1 MKSGSFW
8 HVYCIIYFVRQ
19 ISVQHKEEKMA
30 QITLKGN
37 PTHTS
42 GKLPSPGYAAPDFSL
57 TKRDLSDMSLR
68 DVAGKR
74 VVLNIFPSIDTPTCS
89 ASVRRF
95 NSEISKHENAV
106 VLCIS
111 RDLPFAHNRFC
122 EAEGIENA
130 IPLSEMRHRE
140 FGKKYG
146 LDILDGP
153 MAGLLARAVVVLDES
168 GKILYSELVGEI
180 AAEPNYEKA
189 LEALKDAAGVDAC
202 TTSFTAEHARGEGE
216 DDACDDG
223 RSG

>member
-1 MKSGSFW
+1 
-8 HVYCIIYFVRQ
+8 
-19 ISVQHKEEKMA
+19 
-30 QITLKGN
+30 
-37 PTHTS
+37 
-42 GKLPSPGYAAPDFSL
+42 
-57 TKRDLSDMSLR
+57 MSLR

-74 VVLNIFPSIDTPTCS
+74 VVLNVFPSIDTPTCS

-95 NSEISKHENAV
+95 NAEISGQKNSV

-111 RDLPFAHNRFC
+111 RDLPFAHARFC

-168 GKILYSELVGEI
+168 GKIIYSELVSEV
-180 AAEPNYEKA
+180 ANEPNYEKA
-189 LEALKDAAGVDAC
+189 LDALKNAAGIDAC
-202 TTSFTAEHARGEGE
+202 TSSFTAEHARGEGE
-216 DDACDDG
+216 DDVCDDG

>member
-1 MKSGSFW
+1 
-8 HVYCIIYFVRQ
+8 
-19 ISVQHKEEKMA
+19 MA

-37 PTHTS
+37 PIQTS
-42 GKLPSPGYAAPDFSL
+42 GRLPSPGYAAPDFSL

-74 VVLNIFPSIDTPTCS
+74 VVLNIFPSIDTPPCS

-95 NSEISKHENAV
+95 NTEISEHENAV

-130 IPLSEMRHRE
+130 ITLSEMRHRD
-140 FGKKYG
+140 FGEKYG
-146 LDILDGP
+146 LAILDGP

-168 GKILYSELVGEI
+168 GKIIYSELFSEV
-180 AAEPNYEKA
+180 AQEPDYEKA
-189 LEALKDAAGVDAC
+189 LEVLKNAASVDAC

-216 DDACDDG
+216 EDACDDG
-223 RSG
+223 RAG

>member
-1 MKSGSFW
+1 
-8 HVYCIIYFVRQ
+8 
-19 ISVQHKEEKMA
+19 MA

-37 PTHTS
+37 PIHTS
-42 GKLPSPGYAAPDFSL
+42 GSLPSPGYAAPDFSL

-74 VVLNIFPSIDTPTCS
+74 VVLNIFTSIDTSTCA

-95 NSEISKHENAV
+95 NAEISGQKNSV

-111 RDLPFAHNRFC
+111 RDLPFAHARFC

-140 FGKKYG
+140 FGEKYG
-146 LDILDGP
+146 LTILDGP
-153 MAGLLARAVVVLDES
+153 LAGLLARAVLVLDES
-168 GKILYSELVGEI
+168 GKVIYSELVPEHGN
-180 AAEPNYEKA
+180 EPNYEKA
-189 LEALKDAAGVDAC
+189 LEALKNAAGIDAC
-202 TTSFTAEHARGEGE
+202 TTSFTAEHARGDGE
-216 DDACDDG
+216 DDVCDDG

>member
-1 MKSGSFW
+1 
-8 HVYCIIYFVRQ
+8 
-19 ISVQHKEEKMA
+19 MA

-37 PTHTS
+37 PIQTS
-42 GKLPSPGYAAPDFSL
+42 GRLPSPGYAAPDFLL

-74 VVLNIFPSIDTPTCS
+74 VVLNIFPSIDTPPCS

-95 NSEISKHENAV
+95 NKEISEHENAV

-111 RDLPFAHNRFC
+111 RDLPFAHDRFC

-130 IPLSEMRHRE
+130 ITLSEMRNRD
-140 FGKKYG
+140 FGEKYG
-146 LDILDGP
+146 LAILDGP

-168 GKILYSELVGEI
+168 GKIIYSELFSEV
-180 AAEPNYEKA
+180 AQEPNYEKA
-189 LEALKDAAGVDAC
+189 MEVLKNAASVDAC

-216 DDACDDG
+216 DDTCDDG
-223 RSG
+223 RAG

>member
-1 MKSGSFW
+1 
-8 HVYCIIYFVRQ
+8 
-19 ISVQHKEEKMA
+19 MA
-30 QITLKGN
+30 QITLNGN

-42 GKLPSPGYAAPDFSL
+42 GKLPTPGYAAPDFSL
-57 TKRDLSDMSLR
+57 TKKDLSDMSLR

-95 NSEISKHENAV
+95 NAEIGGHENAV

-111 RDLPFAHNRFC
+111 RDLPFAHARFC

-130 IPLSEMRHRE
+130 IPLSEMRHRD
-140 FGKKYG
+140 FGEKYG
-146 LDILDGP
+146 LAILEGP
-153 MAGLLARAVVVLDES
+153 LAGLLARAVLVLDES
-168 GKILYSELVGEI
+168 GKVIHSELVPEI
-180 AAEPNYEKA
+180 GNEPDYEKA
-189 LEALKDAAGVDAC
+189 LEALKNAASVDAC

>member
-1 MKSGSFW
+1 M
-8 HVYCIIYFVRQ
+8 
-19 ISVQHKEEKMA
+19 
-30 QITLKGN
+30 
-37 PTHTS
+37 
-42 GKLPSPGYAAPDFSL
+42 
-57 TKRDLSDMSLR
+57 
-68 DVAGKR
+68 
-74 VVLNIFPSIDTPTCS
+74 
-89 ASVRRF
+89 
-95 NSEISKHENAV
+95 
-106 VLCIS
+106 
-111 RDLPFAHNRFC
+111 PFAHNRFC
-122 EAEGIENA
+122 EAEGIDNA

-189 LEALKDAAGVDAC
+189 LEALKNAAGVDAC

>member
-1 MKSGSFW
+1 
-8 HVYCIIYFVRQ
+8 
-19 ISVQHKEEKMA
+19 MA

-37 PTHTS
+37 PIHTS

-57 TKRDLSDMSLR
+57 AKKDLSDMSLR

-95 NSEISKHENAV
+95 NEEIGGYENSV

-130 IPLSEMRHRE
+130 ITLSEMRNRD
-140 FGKKYG
+140 FGDKYG
-146 LDILDGP
+146 LAILDGP
-153 MAGLLARAVVVLDES
+153 MAGLLARAVLVLDES
-168 GKILYSELVGEI
+168 GKIIYSKLVSEI
-180 AAEPNYEKA
+180 ASEPNYEKA
-189 LEALKDAAGVDAC
+189 LNALKNAASVDAC

-216 DDACDDG
+216 DDVCDDG
-223 RSG
+223 RAG

>member
-1 MKSGSFW
+1 
-8 HVYCIIYFVRQ
+8 
-19 ISVQHKEEKMA
+19 MA

-37 PTHTS
+37 PIQTS
-42 GKLPSPGYAAPDFSL
+42 GRLPSPGYAAPDFLL

-74 VVLNIFPSIDTPTCS
+74 VVLNIFPSIDTPPCS

-95 NSEISKHENAV
+95 NKEISEHENAV

-111 RDLPFAHNRFC
+111 RDLPFANDRFC

-130 IPLSEMRHRE
+130 ITLSEMRNRD
-140 FGKKYG
+140 FGEKYG
-146 LDILDGP
+146 LAILDGP

-168 GKILYSELVGEI
+168 GKIIYSELISEV
-180 AAEPNYEKA
+180 AQEPNYEKA
-189 LEALKDAAGVDAC
+189 MEVLKNAASVDAC

-216 DDACDDG
+216 DDTCDDG
-223 RSG
+223 RAG

>member
-1 MKSGSFW
+1 
-8 HVYCIIYFVRQ
+8 
-19 ISVQHKEEKMA
+19 MA
-30 QITLKGN
+30 QITLNGN

-42 GKLPSPGYAAPDFSL
+42 GKLPTPGYAAPDFSL
-57 TKRDLSDMSLR
+57 TKKDLSDMSLR

-95 NSEISKHENAV
+95 NAEIGGHENAV

-111 RDLPFAHNRFC
+111 RDLPFAHARFC

-130 IPLSEMRHRE
+130 IPLSEMRHRD
-140 FGKKYG
+140 FGEKYG
-146 LDILDGP
+146 LAILDGP
-153 MAGLLARAVVVLDES
+153 LAGLLARAVLVLDES
-168 GKILYSELVGEI
+168 GKVIHSELVPEI
-180 AAEPNYEKA
+180 GNEPDYEKA
-189 LEALKDAAGVDAC
+189 LEALKNAASVDAC